1 MAAESSAGAT
11 PSVPRDWHSTDWK
24 KAHVNVRRLQAR
36 IVQAMKAGKWGKVKA
51 LQHLL
56 TRSFS
61 AKALAVKRVTE
72 NQGKNTPG
80 VDKVIWQTPTTK
92 EMAIQ
97 ELRQRGYT
105 ALPLRRLYIPKAN
118 GKKRPLGIPM
128 GHAYCISLQR
138 RLGIAV
144 VAPTSMNAI
153 AQLTQYNE
161 LGEADQVSSGKNG
174 SESVRITSNCSGLL
188 TSTPTACFSVNDGLV
203 GQTLM
208 AVQS

>member
-1 MAAESSAGAT
+1 MAAASSAGAT
-11 PSVPRDWHSTDWK
+11 PSVPRDWHSIDWK

-56 TRSFS
+56 TRSLS

-80 VDKVIWQTPTTK
+80 VDKVSWQTPTTK

-118 GKKRPLGIPM
+118 GKKRPLGIPICP
-128 GHAYCISLQR
+128 AYCLSFQD
-138 RLGIAV
+138 V
-144 VAPTSMNAI
+144 W
-153 AQLTQYNE
+153 E
-161 LGEADQVSSGKNG
+161 
-174 SESVRITSNCSGLL
+174 
-188 TSTPTACFSVNDGLV
+188 
-203 GQTLM
+203 
-208 AVQS
+208 